1 MTKKNQA
8 LQLRIQ
14 ALKRN
19 HDAAIRQMQGS
30 HKDASRRLQEEVDL
44 RDFTILEMEDR
55 LEEMRRRMNRLEEE
69 LVYYRRSNPQ
79 MPQYQTRF

>member
-1 MTKKNQA
+1 
-8 LQLRIQ
+8 
-14 ALKRN
+14 
-19 HDAAIRQMQGS
+19 MQGS